1 MDVYKKLPIELQD
14 LVREKLLEEYRREHQ
29 SKFEETLSELL
40 QKNKE
45 LANLISQLKGIG
57 GDKPTDVKPPSK
69 RKTSKKLSL
78 DSESLMILKN

>member
-45 LANLISQLKGIG
+45 LHIYEFTFPNLDHYEPCGTINITYYYG
-57 GDKPTDVKPPSK
+57 
-69 RKTSKKLSL
+69 
-78 DSESLMILKN
+78 